1 MLKNNGS
8 YERDVQRR
16 CAKTTSAFNSFTK
29 CLWSTPIT
37 NEVKLRV
44 YLSAIRPIMMYGSET
59 WTAPSTVMERRPADR
74 LVQRVLKSSSGLSW
88 KKTPG
93 RKRKFWTEVVK
104 EDLRT
109 LGVDRQFRRDVRL
122 RRTWNSDDWIDSV
135 QALAE
140 DREGWAELCS
150 RTAHLGEDEV
160 FKGEWLTVKDNFL
173 YCGSIGKEKTTDIG
187 EFLDDNPMFVKKIS
201 AEGIVQTENWV
212 KYYIALRSA
221 IDIHF
226 PGYVIHEAVQWSD
239 VHKKWFFLPRH
250 LSKLAYNNYS
260 TEETGAN
267 VLLAA
272 SEEFDDISAIAIGRE
287 IVTRGFSAFQFVPR
301 TNDTII
307 VALKTEELHGK
318 PFASFVMVFT
328 INGDIIL
335 DETRIPGDIKYEGL
349 EFLYEQNFKSLTA

>member
-1 MLKNNGS
+1 
-8 YERDVQRR
+8 
-16 CAKTTSAFNSFTK
+16 
-29 CLWSTPIT
+29 
-37 NEVKLRV
+37 
-44 YLSAIRPIMMYGSET
+44 MMYGSET

-150 RTAHLGEDEV
+150 RTAHLGEDEGNRV
-160 FKGEWLTVKDNFL
+160 RRRHQIDGKKAIPWVILSEADNTAEGFFKGEWLTVKDNFL